1 MEKTISFHSDGKL
14 VKIYNKGETVEIL
27 QGKTSEIIPVSRI
40 VNIAISRRKNRFKP
54 DLFFIIYA
62 IISTAISIGIVKI
75 LFKSIPTLNIA
86 VVIFIIVTISIIL
99 QINTAN
105 KKLALFIETDTKTIE
120 IPVDE
125 TAKIESIRNVL
136 NK

>member
-1 MEKTISFHSDGKL
+1 MEKTILFHSDGRL
-14 VKIYNKGETVEIL
+14 VKIYNKGENLEIL
-27 QGKTSEIIPVSRI
+27 QGKTGEIIPVSRI
-40 VNIAISRRKNRFKP
+40 VNIAINRRKSRFKP

-86 VVIFIIVTISIIL
+86 VVISIIVAISIIL

-105 KKLALFIETDTKTIE
+105 KKQALFIETDTKTIE